1 MNEAISKL
9 KLDMFGIELVQDGDT
24 YSSMIIDSN
33 LYQDIFDYLGSLD
46 FIILDEDSVELDE
59 DKQVVDFKNDDIVVT
74 LNANFK
80 DDSYSIKVRGA

>member
-33 LYQDIFDYLGSLD
+33 LYQDIFDYFGSLD
-46 FIILDEDSVELDE
+46 FITLDEDSVELDE

-74 LNANFK
+74 LDANFK